1 MRTGLEC
8 SKYQYHER
16 QEGLRHL
23 LEAEGNQGLGR
34 LHAIYD
40 PKLGKITIDRW
51 FPQWLSKS
59 ELKESACNAG
69 DVGTIPGL
77 GRSLG
82 ERQGNSSQHSCLEN
96 ARDRGASLAI
106 VHGVAKSQTLLK
118 QFSMHVCTIDR
129 TDYKTAEI

>member
-1 MRTGLEC
+1 MGPFHSLKPSKMRTGLES

-23 LEAEGNQGLGR
+23 LEVEGDWGLGR

-51 FPQWLSKS
+51 FPHWLSES

-69 DVGTIPGL
+69 DVCTIPGL

-82 ERQGNSSQHSCLEN
+82 GRQGNPS
-96 ARDRGASLAI
+96 
-106 VHGVAKSQTLLK
+106 
-118 QFSMHVCTIDR
+118 
-129 TDYKTAEI
+129 